1 MTVDPVLLTFDL
13 DWAPD
18 FAIDAVAGLLIERR
32 IRATWL
38 ITHASAAVD
47 RLREH
52 SDLFELGIHP
62 NFRSGSTHG
71 TAIDGVLEHC
81 LEIVPH
87 AVSMRTHSLA
97 QSTPLLARVVA
108 TTPIRVDASLLL
120 PRVPGLRPFVQP
132 YDGNVLVR
140 VPFDWEDDVEMEFA
154 APRWDA
160 QAVLR
165 EPGMRTFNFHPM
177 LVYLNAREMT
187 PYRTVRSSV
196 PKLDALE
203 EAAARP
209 YVNEGIGVGTTLRQ
223 LVDAVDPARMK
234 WLKELR

>member
-1 MTVDPVLLTFDL
+1 MTVDPIVLTFDL

-18 FAIDAVAGLLIERR
+18 FAIDAVAELLVERR

-47 RLREH
+47 RLRAH
-52 SDLFELGIHP
+52 TDLFELGIHP

-71 TAIDGVLEHC
+71 SAIDAVLEHC
-81 LEIVPH
+81 MEIVPE

-97 QSTPLLARVVA
+97 QSTPLLARVLV
-108 TTPIRVDASLLL
+108 TTPIRTDASLLL
-120 PRVPGLRPFVQP
+120 PRVNGLRPFEQP
-132 YDGNVLVR
+132 YDGNVLLR

-160 QAVLR
+160 RAVLR

-177 LVYLNAREMT
+177 LAYLNTREMA
-187 PYRTVRSSV
+187 PYRAVRSSV
-196 PKLDALE
+196 PKLDALDE
-203 EAAARP
+203 KAARP
-209 YVNEGIGVGTTLRQ
+209 YVSEGTGAGTTLRE
-223 LVDAVDPARMK
+223 LIDAVDPARMK

>member
-1 MTVDPVLLTFDL
+1 MTLDPVLLTFDL

-18 FAIDAVAGLLIERR
+18 FAIDAVAELLVERR

-38 ITHASAAVD
+38 ITHACAAVD
-47 RLREH
+47 RLRSH
-52 SDLFELGIHP
+52 PDLFELGIHP

-71 TAIDGVLEHC
+71 AAIDSVLQHC
-81 LEIVPH
+81 MEIVPE

-120 PRVPGLRPFVQP
+120 PRVAGHRPFEQP
-132 YDGNVLVR
+132 YDGNVLLR
-140 VPFDWEDDVEMEFA
+140 VPFDWEDDVEMEFSE
-154 APRWDA
+154 PRWDA
-160 QAVLR
+160 RAVLR
-165 EPGMRTFNFHPM
+165 APGMRTFNFHPM
-177 LVYLNAREMT
+177 LVYLNARTMT

-196 PKLDALE
+196 PKLDALDE
-203 EAAARP
+203 TAARP
-209 YVNEGIGVGTTLRQ
+209 HVNEGIGVGTTLAG
-223 LVDAVDPARMK
+223 LLDAIDPARTQ